1 MVLSVN
7 ITYYF
12 QVMSILLTLLDRRM
26 VTFVNLSIFIHEG
39 QHNSDGTRFTL
50 GETVYKSS
58 NRLEIHVYLAHHLSD
73 IHFLGTLLHELGHC
87 LVDTFENGGHT
98 EEWLQTTNK
107 LMQVINHFIGEV
119 PVLDSA
125 RHHLCAADE
134 GPNCCETLTDS
145 IIVLE

>member
-1 MVLSVN
+1 MATDN
-7 ITYYF
+7 
-12 QVMSILLTLLDRRM
+12 
-26 VTFVNLSIFIHEG
+26 
-39 QHNSDGTRFTL
+39 
-50 GETVYKSS
+50 
-58 NRLEIHVYLAHHLSD
+58 
-73 IHFLGTLLHELGHC
+73 
-87 LVDTFENGGHT
+87 T
-98 EEWLQTTNK
+98 EEWLQTANK